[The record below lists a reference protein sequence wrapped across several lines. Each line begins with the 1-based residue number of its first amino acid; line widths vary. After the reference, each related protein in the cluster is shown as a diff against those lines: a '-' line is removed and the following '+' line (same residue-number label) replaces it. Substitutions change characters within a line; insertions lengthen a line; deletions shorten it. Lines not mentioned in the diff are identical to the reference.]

1 MASSFLL
8 LPLLLVSLP
17 LLRLKVS
24 TMLSEE
30 ASDHDADSSFLDMRA
45 VTKALQESE
54 WRSAM
59 ESVTPQVKD
68 QFLWEELEAIRTKA
82 GDVLSG
88 VYVLPSLGSL
98 FGISCPVAKQDP
110 RGLTGHVQ
118 HAAFKF
124 SIKIPS
130 SYPNAGLVDFHYLL
144 MTESNP
150 LGEWNSKEHRLHSLL
165 VALKSLF
172 YPNFN
177 DGRIK
182 ELHGDPQVNPFQLFN
197 PNFQGG
203 GERAGVLKSSVQN
216 ERAISILTKNL
227 MWWRKNGKA
236 FPLPS
241 QMIRLDDRPLS
252 NEVEGLLVQLQ
263 DESLNFRHHVEM
275 CVGESQ
281 DCLKYNLGSFFLRIL
296 LLSSLLPSHSPPL
309 AGLRN
314 DVLEVN
320 SSQAQHLLAGDDAAA
335 VDPDGDTSY
344 GSVRK
349 GKRGR
354 GGGKEDKSGSASIS
368 SHVAALLSLA
378 GITASVVEE
387 REVGR
392 GEEDKQEEGQGE
404 AQYEGEGKGREEEW
418 MRDEEKAE
426 ERREEEENET
436 RGEEAGG
443 KDSQDKE

>member
-1 MASSFLL
+1 
-8 LPLLLVSLP
+8 
-17 LLRLKVS
+17 
-24 TMLSEE
+24 MLSEE

-98 FGISCPVAKQDP
+98 FEWHGVIFLRS
-110 RGLTGHVQ
+110 GLFQ

-130 SYPNAGLVDFHYLL
+130 SYPNAAPKLNFISNIPFHPFINPRTGLVDFHYLL

-227 MWWRKNGKA
+227 MWWRKNGERVREIERARGVNLFKLSTEMIA
-236 FPLPS
+236 
-241 QMIRLDDRPLS
+241 MIRLDDRPLS

-281 DCLKYNLGSFFLRIL
+281 DCLKYNLGSFFLR
-296 LLSSLLPSHSPPL
+296 
-309 AGLRN
+309 LRN

-344 GSVRK
+344 G
-349 GKRGR
+349 
-354 GGGKEDKSGSASIS
+354 ASIS

-378 GITASVVEE
+378 GIT
-387 REVGR
+387 VGR